1 MTKHCAFRLEK
12 RGKGGGGGG
21 GEKQQQIM
29 LRKSDPGGRRE
40 GKFFR
45 GCIGL

>member
-12 RGKGGGGGG
+12 RGGGGGG
-21 GEKQQQIM
+21 GEKKQKM
-29 LRKSDPGGRRE
+29 LRKSDLGGRRE